1 MAKKKN
7 VARFNLGDAVY
18 LTIDRS
24 EWQIT
29 HIIVDLNGQLN
40 YRISNGYQWLEV
52 YEQQLTEN
60 QSLTKPIKGFKDG
73 KTN

>member
-40 YRISNGYQWLEV
+40 STR
-52 YEQQLTEN
+52 
-60 QSLTKPIKGFKDG
+60 
-73 KTN
+73 